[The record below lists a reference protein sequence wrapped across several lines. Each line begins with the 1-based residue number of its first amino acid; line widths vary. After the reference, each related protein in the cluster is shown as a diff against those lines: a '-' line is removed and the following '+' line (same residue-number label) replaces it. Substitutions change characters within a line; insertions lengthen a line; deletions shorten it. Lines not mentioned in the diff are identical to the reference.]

1 MTDIEIL
8 DTLMPNWRSDSVYP
22 DSMFL
27 KDSKD
32 KIKKAAMIYVRGTY
46 QKRSGKSPNCFC
58 ARGIRIILEWLVKEV
73 KKNETNE

>member
-32 KIKKAAMIYVRGTY
+32 KIKKAAMIYARSVY
-46 QKRSGKSPNCFC
+46 SKRSKKTAGCFC
-58 ARGIRIILEWLVKEV
+58 SRGIRIILEWLVKEV

>member
-32 KIKKAAMIYVRGTY
+32 KIKKAAMIYARSVY
-46 QKRSGKSPNCFC
+46 SKRSKKTASCFC